1 MDRQSV
7 TLLPF
12 NRVNYILSVAG
23 AISAGDCNC
32 LGFFFFFICTG
43 SKFMKF
49 QWSLIC
55 LHWFILTAD
64 LWNFNFLFILRPL
77 EMESF
82 SDNRLQWMEMMMV
95 SVKWWVWGF
104 FVFFLAW
111 ICSEI
116 FNFTWFGFEKKK
128 EKEKVFYTC
137 MRVFFSFLLTPG
149 DSWCSW
155 HFCVHI
161 TCSFN
166 LSLQVYV
173 ILAACALKVD
183 DRDLPGWEEVVV
195 RVDAAVSCVHLTDS
209 GCLQGFG

>member
-104 FVFFLAW
+104 FW
-111 ICSEI
+111 R
-116 FNFTWFGFEKKK
+116 GFAVKFSILRGLVLKKK
-128 EKEKVFYTC
+128 KKKEKVFYTC
-137 MRVFFSFLLTPG
+137 MRVFFPSSWHQEIPGAADTFVCTLLALLTCRYKFMSSSQP
-149 DSWCSW
+149 
-155 HFCVHI
+155 
-161 TCSFN
+161 
-166 LSLQVYV
+166 
-173 ILAACALKVD
+173 
-183 DRDLPGWEEVVV
+183 V
-195 RVDAAVSCVHLTDS
+195 R
-209 GCLQGFG
+209 

>member
-1 MDRQSV
+1 MQPIWRETGIMDRQSV

-95 SVKWWVWGF
+95 SVKWWVWG
-104 FVFFLAW
+104 VFW
-111 ICSEI
+111 R
-116 FNFTWFGFEKKK
+116 GFAVKFSILRGLVLKEKKK
-128 EKEKVFYTC
+128 KRKCSTPAC
-137 MRVFFSFLLTPG
+137 VFFFLPLDTRRFLVQLT
-149 DSWCSW
+149 
-155 HFCVHI
+155 
-161 TCSFN
+161 
-166 LSLQVYV
+166 LL
-173 ILAACALKVD
+173 CAHYL
-183 DRDLPGWEEVVV
+183 L
-195 RVDAAVSCVHLTDS
+195 
-209 GCLQGFG
+209 F

>member
-137 MRVFFSFLLTPG
+137 MRVFFPSSWHQEIPGAADTFVCTLLALLTCRYKFMSSSQP
-149 DSWCSW
+149 
-155 HFCVHI
+155 
-161 TCSFN
+161 
-166 LSLQVYV
+166 
-173 ILAACALKVD
+173 
-183 DRDLPGWEEVVV
+183 V
-195 RVDAAVSCVHLTDS
+195 R
-209 GCLQGFG
+209 